1 MLLCIR
7 CVLGGRNEA
16 VYDPSPPSL
25 LKTVSFI
32 LSLPPFSFKLSLLSF
47 SSLSF
52 LVSIISFFPSA
63 SLFGSPFHSSFP
75 LISLFISFCL
85 FSFLLSYSFVL
96 ISILLFLFLSHSLI
110 FLISLFI
117 SISFHSF
124 SSPPLI

>member
-1 MLLCIR
+1 MLLCTR

-25 LKTVSFI
+25 LKTFSFT

-47 SSLSF
+47 PSLSF
-52 LVSIISFFPSA
+52 LVGIISVVPS
-63 SLFGSPFHSSFP
+63 SFLFALQPFHSSFP

-96 ISILLFLFLSHSLI
+96 ISIFLFLFLSHFHLPH
-110 FLISLFI
+110 FSLFI
-117 SISFHSF
+117 SPSLFIPSLLLH
-124 SSPPLI
+124 